1 MNKVDKSSVIV
12 NATEKTAEIVKNEV
26 TPNRKPCHLCQGRG
40 YFWRGEDTIEC
51 TNPKCSDGWVMIEIR
66 AK

>member
-1 MNKVDKSSVIV
+1 MNHVDTSKVIV
-12 NATEKTAEIVKNEV
+12 NATKEDIEEIKNE
-26 TPNRKPCHLCQGRG
+26 TNYTRKPCHLCQGRG